1 MQEYT
6 FKWEYWMMYI
16 LAKRKALFYTPPAKQ
31 FQSWLT
37 HWSLQ
42 GGEEHRLHEY
52 NSELHGN
59 KSTAAHVLKGMTKTP
74 FTKTP
79 PTLAGDFWSNLQM
92 HWACVACKRW
102 FHRYIYAHTN
112 LYLVYST
119 DIDDAWVNAC
129 SCLLILHCKGMDRL
143 ILVVEF
149 RDSVDVG
156 LFWYGRQ
163 MHETICV
170 PDLLIQLILTTEH
183 LWGSNFFTINIRDPC
198 R

>member
-31 FQSWLT
+31 SQSWLT

-42 GGEEHRLHEY
+42 GEEHRLHEY

-143 ILVVEF
+143 ILVVQRLSGCRSILVWETNAW
-149 RDSVDVG
+149 DNLCPWSSNPADLNYWASV
-156 LFWYGRQ
+156 R
-163 MHETICV
+163 E
-170 PDLLIQLILTTEH
+170 
-183 LWGSNFFTINIRDPC
+183 
-198 R
+198 